1 MVHIPTVPTFTT
13 KFSVR
18 GRGRGMNHSLMEAD
32 NLDPRFFASVLCS
45 DGKFISAKWGL
56 RKFSAKTLGVQC
68 QMQKLVHLGPI
79 LFPKPIS

>member
-32 NLDPRFFASVLCS
+32 NLDPRFFASVHCS
-45 DGKFISAKWGL
+45 DGKFISAK
-56 RKFSAKTLGVQC
+56 
-68 QMQKLVHLGPI
+68 
-79 LFPKPIS
+79 